1 MRERDADAM
10 EKYMRRNRSGSQ
22 GTSSTENRSQNG
34 SNYSSAGPLTRGD
47 DTSTLNHLPT
57 SGSTTPRRL
66 RPSFSAM
73 QLRSET
79 LSNGINHVQP
89 DSRNRAG
96 TNPIRPSPSPLPL
109 LTRSSSTS
117 NSPHSLTSPDRSVI
131 EEPETYIGPPSQYA
145 QFPEPPLPIEDSTMP
160 TAGRRKAFHHLL
172 SKPLPSLETSG
183 TSHRRGM
190 SANSVR

>member
-1 MRERDADAM
+1 V
-10 EKYMRRNRSGSQ
+10 
-22 GTSSTENRSQNG
+22 T
-34 SNYSSAGPLTRGD
+34 GD
-47 DTSTLNHLPT
+47 DTSLNHLPT

-79 LSNGINHVQP
+79 PSNGITHPQSE
-89 DSRNRAG
+89 SRNRSG
-96 TNPIRPSPSPLPL
+96 TNPTRPSPTPLPLPL
-109 LTRSSSTS
+109 LARSSSTS
-117 NSPHSLTSPDRSVI
+117 TSPHSLISPDRGVI
-131 EEPETYIGPPSQYA
+131 EETESYIGPPSRYA
-145 QFPEPPLPIEDSTMP
+145 QFPDPPLPIEDGTMP

-172 SKPLPSLETSG
+172 SKPLPSIEPPG